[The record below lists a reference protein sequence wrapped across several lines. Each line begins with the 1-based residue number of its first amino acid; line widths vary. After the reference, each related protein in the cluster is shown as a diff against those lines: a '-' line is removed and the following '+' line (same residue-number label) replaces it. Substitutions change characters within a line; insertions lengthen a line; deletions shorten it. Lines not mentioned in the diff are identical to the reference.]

1 MLAERG
7 WASITARI
15 VDEYR
20 ATQANAITRGSGARK
35 AVGAWVDDVEINGN
49 LLFDVQ

>member
-1 MLAERG
+1 MLAEHG
-7 WASITARI
+7 WAPITERI
-15 VDEYR
+15 VAEYW
-20 ATQANAITRGSGARK
+20 ATQANVNTRGSGARK

>member
-1 MLAERG
+1 MLAEHG
-7 WASITARI
+7 WASITERI
-15 VDEYR
+15 VSEYR
-20 ATQANAITRGSGARK
+20 ATQANALTWGSGARQ